1 MNFYSDEDAYDSIGA
16 TEGTILATKTEMS
29 VNYASVKTKHM
40 QNPIVAF
47 NGKVIK
53 YLNCRS
59 DVTRECESF
68 NASHCT
74 VPGRPEIDLTQ
85 TEVPCGTELMVWI
98 TINGQK
104 KYKKTTFIAVEQQV
118 FYEWRRID
126 GTWLYLSQHFV
137 EGLLANEKRK
147 LGFTD

>member
-1 MNFYSDEDAYDSIGA
+1 MNFYSAEEEYDSFGA
-16 TEGTILATKTEMS
+16 AEGTILATETEMS
-29 VNYASVKTKHM
+29 ANYASIYQRIK

-47 NGKVIK
+47 NGRIEKL
-53 YLNCRS
+53 LNCKS
-59 DVTRECESF
+59 VVSRECESW
-68 NASHCT
+68 NASLCT

-85 TEVPCGTELMVWI
+85 TEVPSGTELMVYLI
-98 TINGQK
+98 INGQK
-104 KYKKTTFIAVEQQV
+104 KCKKTTFISVEQQV

-137 EGLLANEKRK
+137 DGLLANEKRK